1 MAEKFQ
7 AKAHHAYSK
16 AKSDELDL
24 SPGDIVHVTNDEHA
38 SWWVGQNQM
47 TKEQGWFPSN
57 FVTRLARPEGSSK
70 PKLKTKRIVRIV
82 KAYTAMDEDDLDL
95 QVGDQVEV
103 QKEVD
108 GWFLGTLDS
117 RSGMFPVGHAEVSER
132 RPLPPTPVMCASRRG
147 TFSGGSAPEV
157 GLPVPPALPAR
168 TPSLPP
174 RASTE
179 TSRPVERRFSVL
191 SAAPVAEAADDGKKE
206 KKSGHRISRL
216 FGAKKSKS
224 KEKEA
229 ASDLGSGI
237 GSGEAAS
244 RRSFSSATDEPYH
257 FDKQPVYDEQSE
269 EEMISPALPSRPL
282 PQPIAASSLGSPPP
296 SAARPLPSIPQA
308 GLTKLPELPS
318 VAMPP
323 PPATAPVPAPVLAA
337 VTPER
342 RASIASI
349 KSQSSGVSAQYP
361 PSQAPPVPELSAAD
375 KETTA
380 GDEPATE
387 PDTESIAEHTDAE
400 EVAKVRGSAKLAKII
415 EDYEAQSSEELNLMS
430 GDVITIIHRGT
441 DEEPRWKGEYHGKKG
456 YFPGT
461 VVEAIEESADLDE
474 EDDAV
479 NRPRGGFKLAAYGVQ
494 QGGLG
499 SIFAG
504 GGGMPALRKS
514 APTRKSAE
522 QEDQDNSTVAA
533 APMAMAPAMAPVIPK
548 LRSVKRPQ
556 AEEQEP
562 EQQPNFLAQLSRVPR
577 KQVSSEDSAISAG
590 SAPLAV
596 APVIPTIPAI
606 PVSRK
611 STAASSIHELE
622 PEPEPEPQ
630 AVHKDKTSNV
640 EEEEEEEKVIN
651 ETSKAESIKEANFY
665 DRDLNETIEPAEPE
679 AAADTT
685 EPQYSDDNNESKDA
699 ADEVD
704 ASTSAHPSETA
715 EEPSEDAQLSDDAP
729 SSRASSLD
737 PMKSPALSQVKR
749 LVRRGPRQKPTAE
762 GLKKSSEESQSQ
774 SLVSALQKDAVL
786 PEPEP
791 EVEKAAPPALPEKP
805 KGLAR
810 SAFGG
815 GMQLPTGGFK
825 ATGRVGSAMASRLAA
840 LQARA
845 SGNSAEDEDEDTS
858 ASRRT
863 LSGSRPPPTDSHVSA
878 AIGAAPVPVAKKPSF
893 TVRSAATKDAASSA
907 QPPVVS
913 AEWKKQVEDEHSR
926 LRSEIDKASRG
937 TEQQIARLEAKLASS
952 EQENQ
957 AHKQNISGLE
967 RQVEGLLGQ
976 LTGVKSELSGI
987 QKSVA
992 EVGAHRGVTKDE
1004 VAVIL
1009 RAELASALA
1018 PIKKQNGELVEENRK
1033 LHAKIAELRAY
1044 VDELVVEEEEQ

>member
-7 AKAHHAYSK
+7 AKAHHAYNK
-16 AKSDELDL
+16 AKPDELDL
-24 SPGDIVHVTNDEHA
+24 SPGDIIHVTNNEHT
-38 SWWVGQNQM
+38 SWWIGQNQM

-57 FVTRLARPEGSSK
+57 FVTKLAKPEGSSK
-70 PKLKTKRIVRIV
+70 PKLKTKRVVRIV

-157 GLPVPPALPAR
+157 GLPVPPQAPPVLPSR
-168 TPSLPP
+168 NPPLPP

-237 GSGEAAS
+237 GSEETAS

-269 EEMISPALPSRPL
+269 EEMLSPALPSRPL

-296 SAARPLPSIPQA
+296 AAARPLPSIPQA
-308 GLTKLPELPS
+308 GLAKLPALPS

-323 PPATAPVPAPVLAA
+323 PATAPVPAA

-380 GDEPATE
+380 GEEPATE
-387 PDTESIAEHTDAE
+387 PDAESIAEHTDAE

-514 APTRKSAE
+514 GPTRKSAE
-522 QEDQDNSTVAA
+522 QEDQDNNTVAA

-577 KQVSSEDSAISAG
+577 KQVSSEDSPISAG
-590 SAPLAV
+590 SALLAV

-622 PEPEPEPQ
+622 PESQ
-630 AVHKDKTSNV
+630 DVHKDETSNV
-640 EEEEEEEKVIN
+640 EEEEEEEKVID
-651 ETSKAESIKEANFY
+651 ETSKAESIKEVDFSD
-665 DRDLNETIEPAEPE
+665 DRDLNETIEVAEPE

-685 EPQYSDDNNESKDA
+685 EPQHFDDNNESKDA

-704 ASTSAHPSETA
+704 ASTSAHPPETA
-715 EEPSEDAQLSDDAP
+715 DVPFEDPQLSDDAP

-774 SLVSALQKDAVL
+774 SLVSALQKDVVL

-858 ASRRT
+858 AGRRT

-878 AIGAAPVPVAKKPSF
+878 AAGAAPVPVVKKPSF
-893 TVRSAATKDAASSA
+893 TVRSAATNDAAPSA

-913 AEWKKQVEDEHSR
+913 IEWKKQVEDEHSR
-926 LRSEIDKASRG
+926 LRSDIDKASRG

-967 RQVEGLLGQ
+967 RQVEGILGQ

-1004 VAVIL
+1004 VAEIL
-1009 RAELASALA
+1009 RAELASALV
-1018 PIKKQNGELVEENRK
+1018 PIKKQNGELVEENKK

-1044 VDELVVEEEEQ
+1044 VDELVVEEEE